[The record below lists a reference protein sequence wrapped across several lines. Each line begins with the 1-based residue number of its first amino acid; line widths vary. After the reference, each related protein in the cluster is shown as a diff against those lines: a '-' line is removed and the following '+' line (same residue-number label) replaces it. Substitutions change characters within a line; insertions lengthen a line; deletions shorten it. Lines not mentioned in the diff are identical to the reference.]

1 MLSYLCIRSFRKLGT
16 FAVGVFFDSS
26 YPSCGRLSRPP
37 TTTSPPPPQGGIGL
51 SYGSRLPTS
60 TVLSILPRASCV
72 HSVRLKRD
80 DLGGAFLM
88 PLPLSAAPEIVCR
101 VDSGL
106 PAIPL
111 MAFTNST
118 ISGPTPPSLIWGFG
132 SLADISGKVCQGR
145 RLRWVATRR
154 GLHKPV
160 SSSPP
165 FKTGLAAFTAPGL
178 TPLVFLRGQ
187 TALRSVPSH
196 FSSSTGVHPWT
207 ACAFAGYLC
216 SSLSKG

>member
-1 MLSYLCIRSFRKLGT
+1 LLSYLCIRSFRKLGT

-60 TVLSILPRASCV
+60 TVLRILPRASCV

-145 RLRWVATRR
+145 RLPV
-154 GLHKPV
+154 GLCTLLVNHHVISQP
-160 SSSPP
+160 STASW
-165 FKTGLAAFTAPGL
+165 GLA
-178 TPLVFLRGQ
+178 
-187 TALRSVPSH
+187 SPSRH
-196 FSSSTGVHPWT
+196 LLG
-207 ACAFAGYLC
+207 ACC
-216 SSLSKG
+216 SHCEVVRNA